1 MIKKTLG
8 KTSPTRS
15 VTRKSP
21 AKTEAAAGAK
31 RTAKPAKELAKTASK
46 SAVGKT
52 AASKTP
58 ASKTAAKAAAVA
70 AGDPLDAFITAAA
83 ITLALPVEPQWMPAI
98 KANLEATLRLGALV
112 TEFELS
118 DEVEPAPVFGA

>member
-1 MIKKTLG
+1 MTKKTLG
-8 KTSPTRS
+8 KTSPTRN
-15 VTRKSP
+15 VTRKSS

-31 RTAKPAKELAKTASK
+31 RAAKPAKELVKTANK
-46 SAVGKT
+46 PAVGK
-52 AASKTP
+52 AAGRKSA
-58 ASKTAAKAAAVA
+58 ASKTAALPAAA

-83 ITLALPVEPQWMPAI
+83 TTLALPVEPQWMPAI

-112 TEFELS
+112 AEFELS

>member
-1 MIKKTLG
+1 MTKKTLG
-8 KTSPTRS
+8 KTSPTRN

-31 RTAKPAKELAKTASK
+31 RAAKPAKELAKTTSK
-46 SAVGKT
+46 PVGKT

-58 ASKTAAKAAAVA
+58 AGKSAAKPAALA

-83 ITLALPVEPQWMPAI
+83 TTLALPVEPQWMPAI

-112 TEFELS
+112 TEFELP

>member
-1 MIKKTLG
+1 MTKKTLG
-8 KTSPTRS
+8 KTSPTRN

-21 AKTEAAAGAK
+21 AKTEAAADAK
-31 RTAKPAKELAKTASK
+31 RAAKPAKELAKTAGKAAVSKAAGRK
-46 SAVGKT
+46 SAAKP
-52 AASKTP
+52 AAL
-58 ASKTAAKAAAVA
+58 A
-70 AGDPLDAFITAAA
+70 AGDPLDAFIAAA
-83 ITLALPVEPQWMPAI
+83 ATTLALPVEPQWMPAI

>member
-1 MIKKTLG
+1 MTKKTLG
-8 KTSPTRS
+8 KTSPTRN

-21 AKTEAAAGAK
+21 AKTEAAADAK
-31 RTAKPAKELAKTASK
+31 RAAKPAKELAKTAGKAAVSKAAGRK
-46 SAVGKT
+46 SAAKP
-52 AASKTP
+52 AAL
-58 ASKTAAKAAAVA
+58 A

-83 ITLALPVEPQWMPAI
+83 TTLALPVEPQWMPAI
-98 KANLEATLRLGALV
+98 KANLEATFRLGALV